1 MVWSWLFYQN
11 MSWLRTPKKG
21 FFVRSGE
28 QNICPYCNGPLKV
41 RGSRRR
47 KYINGRGDT
56 IVLVIRRLRCYHCR
70 RLHHE
75 LPDIL
80 IPYKHYGSESI
91 EAVVTQKGALTVT
104 ADESTIW
111 RWRNWFLELVD
122 YLLGCLKSIAIRYG
136 RESVEKDSHLPK
148 STLQKIWH
156 YVGDAPGWLA
166 RIVRPVA
173 NSNLW
178 VHTRFAFLS

>member
-1 MVWSWLFYQN
+1 
-11 MSWLRTPKKG
+11 MSLLRTPQKG

-28 QNICPYCNGPLKV
+28 QNPCPCCSGPLKV
-41 RGSRRR
+41 IGSRRR
-47 KYINGRGDT
+47 KYINDTGDT
-56 IVLVIRRLRCYHCR
+56 IVLVIRRLRCGHCGK
-70 RLHHE
+70 LHHE
-75 LPDIL
+75 LPDL
-80 IPYKHYGSESI
+80 LVPYKRYGNESI
-91 EAVVTQKGALTVT
+91 EAVVTGKSALTVA

-111 RWRNWFLELVD
+111 RWRNWFLELLD

-156 YVGDAPGWLA
+156 HVGDAPGWLA

-178 VHTRFAFLS
+178 VHTRSAFLS